1 MSQVHSASLSEA
13 MGTTATIHSQFSQ
26 LRNSTQRLAFHFLI
40 FKLCLMSCFRE
51 VQTLQ
56 KELAMM
62 SEQIQTR
69 LDEQQ
74 KTFKVVEDQL
84 SSNLKKKEEECKT
97 VRSSMQPLTPV

>member
-1 MSQVHSASLSEA
+1 MSQTHSASLSEA

-26 LRNSTQRLAFHFLI
+26 LKNSTQRLTNFSVLLCVTLNLI
-40 FKLCLMSCFRE
+40 LFTRE

-56 KELAMM
+56 KELALM

-84 SSNLKKKEEECKT
+84 NSNLKKKEEECRA
-97 VRSSMQPLTPV
+97 VRK